1 MLHDPS
7 ESIATVVNFDGPENG
22 LDSCCDHPGTDSG
35 SSSIHVDALVK
46 AVPPADSSQVIIA
59 DQVATERGPAISTIS

>member
-7 ESIATVVNFDGPENG
+7 ESITTVVNFDGPENG

-35 SSSIHVDALVK
+35 SSSIHVDAIVK
-46 AVPPADSSQVIIA
+46 AVAPGNSSQVIIA
-59 DQVATERGPAISTIS
+59 DQVATERGPAILTIS